1 MKRPAYALLILF
13 TLLCTSPISV
23 FAQEGAEQ
31 VSPKSETQDT
41 TPNKPFKDNVHDL
54 ADNLVQEYQQVARE
68 LELKNQECQDVEK
81 QIKQSE
87 LAYGFGNPRIQS
99 QYTLLST
106 CRNEKSVLDLK
117 LTLLKTQGQQT
128 PGFLSKLQTLQGK

>member
-13 TLLCTSPISV
+13 MFLCASPV
-23 FAQEGAEQ
+23 PLFAQEGFEQ
-31 VSPKSETQDT
+31 VSPSLEIQGT
-41 TPNKPFKDNVHDL
+41 TSNKPFKDDVPDL
-54 ADNLVQEYQQVARE
+54 ADNLIQECQQVARE
-68 LELKNQECQDVEK
+68 LELKNQECQDIEK

-87 LAYGFGNPRIQS
+87 FAYGFGNPRIQS
-99 QYTLLST
+99 QYTMLST

-128 PGFLSKLQTLQGK
+128 PGFLSKLQTRQGK